1 MFQNLNGK
9 RVLYFEQVKA
19 FALLGLRSTVVNG
32 TMKLALLRL

>member
-1 MFQNLNGK
+1 MFQNLKGK
-9 RVLYFEQVKA
+9 QVLYFEQVEA